1 MNNKIL
7 IVFIYCFT
15 LFGCHSKSDQNKLQ
29 ERGKSYNKIETRGF
43 ELYKPNGT
51 IKAVLV
57 LYGGFPEEINDMQKE
72 FNIAPLA
79 QEADIAII
87 YATLNHRLWLED
99 EDKQEQAGML
109 QDLFIS
115 HELPTENIYIGG
127 FSSGGNMAFQISN
140 TIGGMKQLYI
150 DPKGVFL
157 IDSPIDLVAL
167 YESSKKNIEHDFSEV
182 SVQES
187 KWIIET
193 LESHFGKPEETIES
207 YEKYAV
213 YTKRTNTTSNLNKL
227 KDTKIRLYTEP
238 DTAWWLENRKES
250 YEQLNAYSIKS
261 LAESLE
267 QKGYKSVEYIPSHKK
282 GFRANGER
290 HPHSWSIVDKQD
302 LIQWMLSE

>member
-7 IVFIYCFT
+7 TVFIYCFI
-15 LFGCHSKSDQNKLQ
+15 LFGCHSQSDQTKLK
-29 ERGKSYNKIETRGF
+29 ERSKTYNKVETSAF
-43 ELYKPNGT
+43 ELYKPIGT
-51 IKAVLV
+51 IKAVLI
-57 LYGGFPEEINDMQKE
+57 LYGGFPEEINDIRKE
-72 FNIAPLA
+72 FKIAPLA

-87 YATLNHRLWLED
+87 YAKLNQRLWLED
-99 EDKQEQAGML
+99 KEKQEQAGML

-115 HELPTENIYIGG
+115 HELPIDNIFIGG

-140 TIGGMKQLYI
+140 TIVAMKQFYI

-193 LESHFGKPEETIES
+193 LESAFGNPEKSIED

-213 YTKRTNTTSNLNKL
+213 FTKRTNSTRNLNKL

-238 DTAWWLENRKES
+238 DTTWWLENRQAS
-250 YEQLNAYSIKS
+250 YEQLNAYSIKN
-261 LAESLE
+261 LALSLE
-267 QKGYKSVEYIPSHKK
+267 QKEYKNVEYIPSHQK